1 MGISLAGHKDRNKM
15 ACFVAGINPKGVAA
29 KSELK
34 IGDEI
39 LEVNGRVL
47 HGRCHLNASVII
59 KELPGDELAFVMLRR
74 QSAEN
79 DLAVKPLKQF
89 PLSLLSDIED
99 MFLNFKNVR
108 IVKIKKGS
116 SGLGIMIIEG
126 RHSEA
131 GQGIF
136 ISDIQEGSSA
146 EQAGLGIGDM
156 ILAVNSDVL
165 LGCSYENAASLL
177 KKSEGLIT
185 LRVCS
190 PSKEKKE
197 ESEDKSLRVPTPDQ
211 PRTPINKPK
220 TPVPDRCM
228 FFIYLF
234 LFYY

>member
-1 MGISLAGHKDRNKM
+1 M
-15 ACFVAGINPKGVAA
+15 ACFVAGINPKGIAFGSFIQV
-29 KSELK
+29 
-34 IGDEI
+34 GDEI
-39 LEVNGRVL
+39 LEVNGLVL
-47 HGRCHLNASVII
+47 HGRCHLNVSVII
-59 KELPGDELAFVMLRR
+59 KELPGNELVFILLRR
-74 QSAEN
+74 QSASN
-79 DLAVKPLKQF
+79 DLAVKPIKQF
-89 PLSLLSDIED
+89 PLNIIDDNED
-99 MFLNFKNVR
+99 MFTNFKNVR
-108 IVKIKKGS
+108 LVKIKKGS

-177 KKSEGLIT
+177 KKSDGLIT

-190 PSKEKKE
+190 PSRENKENGNE
-197 ESEDKSLRVPTPDQ
+197 LRVPTPEQ

-220 TPVPDRCM
+220 TPVHDRCEC
-228 FFIYLF
+228 FILSF
-234 LFYY
+234 